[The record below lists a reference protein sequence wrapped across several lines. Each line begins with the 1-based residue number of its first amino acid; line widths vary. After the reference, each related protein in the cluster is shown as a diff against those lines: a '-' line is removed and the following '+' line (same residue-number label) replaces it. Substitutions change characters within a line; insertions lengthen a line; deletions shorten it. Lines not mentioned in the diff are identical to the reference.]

1 MASSARREELMKE
14 RNKGEDLGW
23 KGRREFLISRVTLH
37 KMHVGRM
44 HSAAAAAAATWCWQ
58 RVGRCVLAEQSS
70 EPGLRISCSEIHR
83 RADSG
88 VKHRGQSAG
97 MEQWGGRGKAAKEER
112 SFLSSAPP
120 ASLEMKKPPG
130 EKAKRL
136 QESLDRQRKRTSEKW
151 PALLAV

>member
-23 KGRREFLISRVTLH
+23 KGRRELLISRVTLH

-44 HSAAAAAAATWCWQ
+44 HSAAAAAAAMWCWQ

-88 VKHRGQSAG
+88 VKHRVKALAWNNGEVVEKQQKKSNLFSA
-97 MEQWGGRGKAAKEER
+97 
-112 SFLSSAPP
+112 LPP
-120 ASLEMKKPPG
+120 
-130 EKAKRL
+130 
-136 QESLDRQRKRTSEKW
+136 QR
-151 PALLAV
+151 V